1 MEETTVNDLMPT
13 TPDLNAE
20 RLAKLKELF
29 PDLFAENGTLNPDEL
44 KALIGPDDTAGRER
58 YEFNWNGKRESK
70 RKAFTPS
77 TATLIYDEV
86 RSVNPENAG
95 GNLIIEGENLE
106 TLKCLLSA
114 YREKIK
120 CIYIDPPYNTGKDFV
135 YSDNY
140 TADRKAY
147 WEETN
152 TEEGVNVDTNA
163 DSNGR
168 FHSDWLSMM
177 HPRLLLARQMMR
189 KDGYL
194 FVSIDDAEYASL
206 KRLLDEVFGESNFL
220 ATLVWD
226 KNRKNDAKFFS
237 VGHEY
242 MLVYAKEKDFLKES
256 GVILRAPKDGIDEA
270 RELFETLKEKHKEN
284 WAAVQSDWRAFYAEI
299 EDEDPRK
306 PLGRFSK
313 VDERGPYRDDGNINW
328 PGGGGPR
335 YEVLHPE
342 TKKPCKIPVSGWRY
356 PTPER
361 FWEEYEAGH
370 IVFGDD
376 ESTVPSVR
384 SNLFEKDVQ
393 VMRSVMYS
401 YAQTATQRFN
411 ELFDGKRVF
420 ENPKHYEDI
429 RRIVDYVTDKDDLVL
444 DFFGGSGTT
453 GHAAMDLNRE
463 DGGNRRFILVQLPE
477 QTQDDSEAYKAG
489 YKTISEITID
499 RNKRVIERMTAEA
512 AKEPDLFDGEF
523 KAPGF
528 KVYRLAKST
537 FPRVDFSPNP
547 EKSEA
552 ENVEALKR
560 YIEEK
565 ERVLFADFD
574 QSTVFDEVLLK
585 NGFMLNYTLEKQE
598 AFKENVVHLADDGE
612 KAALVCL
619 DNRLENSTIEQL
631 SKDWKFICLERAL
644 DTTKKWN
651 LRNQLGEQFI
661 AF

>member
-1 MEETTVNDLMPT
+1 MENINDLMPN
-13 TPDLNAE
+13 TPDLHAE
-20 RLAKLKELF
+20 RLAKLRELF
-29 PDLFAENGTLNPDEL
+29 PDLITEDGLLNPDEL
-44 KALIGPDDTAGRER
+44 KLLVDPSSGTGRER

-77 TATLIYDEV
+77 TATLIYDEA
-86 RSVNPENAG
+86 RSINPGNAD

-106 TLKCLLSA
+106 SLKCLLSA

-140 TADRKAY
+140 TADRAAY
-147 WEETN
+147 WERTN
-152 TEEGVNVDTNA
+152 LEDGVNVDTNS
-163 DSNGR
+163 DSSGR

-194 FVSIDDAEYASL
+194 FVSIDDAECASL

-220 ATLVWD
+220 ASLVWD

-242 MLVYAKEKDFLKES
+242 MLVYAKDKEFLKEE
-256 GVILRAPKDGIDEA
+256 GVKLRAPKEGIDEA
-270 RELFETLKEKHKEN
+270 VELFEELKKKHKN
-284 WAAVQSDWRAFYAEI
+284 DWANVQTEWRAFYAEI
-299 EDEDPRK
+299 EDDDPRK

-313 VDERGPYRDDGNINW
+313 VDDKGPYRDDGNPSW

-335 YEVLHPE
+335 YKVKHPV
-342 TKKPCKIPVSGWRY
+342 TGKVCKIPSRGWVF
-356 PTPER
+356 PSEKR

-370 IVFGDD
+370 IVFGAD
-376 ESTVPSVR
+376 ETTIPSIR

-393 VMRSVMYS
+393 VMRSVIYS
-401 YAQTATQRFN
+401 YAQTATQKFN

-429 RRIVDYVTDKDDLVL
+429 RRIIDYVTEKDDLVL

-453 GHAAMDLNRE
+453 GHAVMDLNTE
-463 DGGNRRFILVQLPE
+463 DNGNRRFILIQLPE
-477 QTQDDSEAYKAG
+477 QTKEDSEAFKAG
-489 YKTISEITID
+489 YKKISEITID
-499 RNKRVIERMTAEA
+499 RNKRVVEQMTAK
-512 AKEPDLFDGEF
+512 AKEEPDLFDGGF
-523 KAPGF
+523 TVPGF
-528 KVYRLAKST
+528 KVYHLEKST
-537 FPRVDFSPNP
+537 FPRVDFTPDP

-552 ENVEALKR
+552 ENVESLR
-560 YIEEK
+560 SYIEQK
-565 ERVLFADFD
+565 ERVLFTDFD

-585 NGFMLNYTLEKQE
+585 NGFMLNYTLIKQA
-598 AFKENVVHLADDGE
+598 AFKDNAVYLADDTE
-612 KAALVCL
+612 KAALICL
-619 DNRLENSTIEQL
+619 DGQLQDSTVALL
-631 SKDWKFICLERAL
+631 SKGQKFICLERAL

>member
-1 MEETTVNDLMPT
+1 METINNLMPT

-20 RLAKLKELF
+20 RIAKLKELF
-29 PDLFAENGTLNPDEL
+29 PDLFTEAGQLNPDEL
-44 KALIGPDDTAGRER
+44 KHLVDADAAVGREH

-77 TATLIYDEV
+77 TATLIYDET
-86 RSVNPENAG
+86 RSVNPENAD

-147 WEETN
+147 WESTN
-152 TEEGVNVDTNA
+152 VEDGVNVDTNS
-163 DSNGR
+163 DTSGR

-189 KDGYL
+189 QDGYL
-194 FVSIDDAEYASL
+194 FVSIDDAECASL
-206 KRLLDEVFGESNFL
+206 KRLLDDVFGESNFL
-220 ATLVWD
+220 ASLVWD

-242 MLVYAKEKDFLKES
+242 MLVYAKDRDFLKEE
-256 GVILRAPKDGIDEA
+256 GVKLRAPKEGIDEA
-270 RELFETLKEKHKEN
+270 RELFDRLRENHHEN
-284 WAAVQSDWRAFYAEI
+284 WSEVQAEWRAFYAEM

-313 VDERGPYRDDGNINW
+313 VDDKGPYRDDGNINW

-335 YEVLHPE
+335 YNIKHP
-342 TKKPCKIPVSGWRY
+342 TTGKNCKIPVSGWRY
-356 PTPER
+356 PTEER

-370 IVFGDD
+370 IVFGED
-376 ESTVPSVR
+376 ETTVPSVR
-384 SNLFEKDVQ
+384 SNLFEKDTQ
-393 VMRSVMYS
+393 VMRSVIYS
-401 YAQTATQRFN
+401 YAQTATQKFN

-453 GHAAMDLNRE
+453 GHAVMDLNKE
-463 DGGNRRFILVQLPE
+463 DNGNRRFILVQLPE
-477 QTQDDSEAYKAG
+477 QLKEDTEAYKAG
-489 YKTISEITID
+489 YKKISEITID
-499 RNKRVIERMTAEA
+499 RNKRVIEQMTATA

-528 KVYRLAKST
+528 KVYHLAKST
-537 FPRVDFSPNP
+537 FPRVDFAPDP

-552 ENVEALKR
+552 ENVEALKS
-560 YIEEK
+560 YIEQK

-585 NGFMLNYTLEKQE
+585 NGFMLNYTLSKQE
-598 AFKENVVHLADDGE
+598 EFKDNAVYLADDTE
-612 KAALVCL
+612 KSALICL

-631 SKDWKFICLERAL
+631 SREQKFICLERAL